1 VIARLIIGMTC
12 SSKGIVANNTFMRSF
27 DASLFPDSSSLVM
40 MADLPNG
47 RRVPQNVT
55 ATPKDL
61 HTLTYL

>member
-1 VIARLIIGMTC
+1 
-12 SSKGIVANNTFMRSF
+12 MRSF

-47 RRVPQNVT
+47 RNVEQNVT
-55 ATPKDL
+55 ATLKEL